1 MAVVK
6 AAALSLPSNIAYN
19 KNGSGLSN
27 GNDTGKIEK
36 SNSDDNM
43 DSAASSS
50 AIKKKKKKAAKSE
63 GKPTRLSPQV
73 S

>member
-19 KNGSGLSN
+19 KNGVSN
-27 GNDTGKIEK
+27 GNDSGKIEK
-36 SNSDDNM
+36 NNSDDNM